1 MAIHVAITRRVKPG
15 CEAEFQ
21 AALREFVV
29 ASLAREGVLG
39 VHMLAPAP
47 APDGS
52 SRGSSAGSP
61 GGQAIGQAIGA
72 GGEYGILRTFAD
84 EAERDAFYRSPLYEA
99 WLARVAPLTDGDCAR
114 RELSGLEAWFR
125 GTSALPP
132 RWKMATATLLGVYPT
147 SLLLSVTVAEFAHD
161 WPFLLRNL
169 AVAASMVAVLTWLVM
184 PRVTGVLHGWLHST
198 NPATNSE
205 ERA

>member
-21 AALREFVV
+21 AALREFLM
-29 ASLAREGVLG
+29 ASLALEGVLG

-47 APDGS
+47 SGVQH
-52 SRGSSAGSP
+52 
-61 GGQAIGQAIGA
+61 GQA
-72 GGEYGILRTFAD
+72 GEYGILRTFAD
-84 EAERDAFYRSPLYEA
+84 DAERDAFYRSPLYEA
-99 WLARVAPLTDGDCAR
+99 WLARVAPLVDGDCSR

-132 RWKMATATLLGVYPT
+132 RWKMATATLLGVYQT
-147 SLLLSVTVAEFAHD
+147 SLILSLTVAEVAHD

-169 AVAASMVAVLTWLVM
+169 AVATTMVAVLTWLVM
-184 PRVTGVLHGWLHST
+184 PGLTRALHGWLHST
-198 NPATNSE
+198 NPE
-205 ERA
+205 ERT

>member
-15 CEAEFQ
+15 REAEFQ

-47 APDGS
+47 GGS
-52 SRGSSAGSP
+52 SSGFSS
-61 GGQAIGQAIGA
+61 GQATGRS
-72 GGEYGILRTFAD
+72 GEYGILRTFAD

-99 WLARVAPLTDGDCAR
+99 WLARVAPLTDGDCSR

-147 SLLLSVTVAEFAHD
+147 SLFLSLTVAEVAHD

-184 PRVTGVLHGWLHST
+184 PRVTRMLHGWLHST
-198 NPATNSE
+198 NPE
-205 ERA
+205 ERT